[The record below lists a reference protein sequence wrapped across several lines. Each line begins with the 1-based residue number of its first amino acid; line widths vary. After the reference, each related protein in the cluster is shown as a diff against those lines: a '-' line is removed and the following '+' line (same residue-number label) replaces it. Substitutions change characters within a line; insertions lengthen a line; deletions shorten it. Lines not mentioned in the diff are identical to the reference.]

1 MNAELAAAVR
11 EVVDAAA
18 EKVKW
23 DALAPSVA
31 AMEDRAGTL
40 FRSQARDVKA
50 AVAAQRKAWPKATES
65 LTPAREASVPDRIGE
80 FFERVLTRRRGRDAE
95 RLRPPMG
102 TAAAAAL
109 KTIGKAKWGI
119 SFTLE
124 DVGAT
129 AYMKER
135 GAWLVRELNAT
146 TVADLRA
153 ILTRGISEGWSY
165 DRVAKE
171 IIAKYASYA
180 APRGQ
185 RGITTRAHL
194 IAVTESAYAYEHS
207 HMAQARMLEAAGL
220 PMLKEWGVSGDERT
234 CPVCEGNGG
243 DGAIKL
249 GELFSS
255 GDEMPPAHPA
265 CVVGSTRVLATAVSA
280 ATKRL
285 YDGPLVVLTTALGY
299 ELACTPNHPV
309 MTPRGWIAAGALHEG
324 DDVISCSRDEWMP
337 AGIDEHHDDAPAL
350 VHEVAQAFRQALPV
364 TTSEVETAPEDFH
377 GDGAGSEVAVVWTD
391 GLLPD
396 TCNATIREHLG
407 KPALIR
413 SHVRR
418 VALTAERSLAA
429 RFEAA
434 AATAVRFVRGL
445 RVPLVLLGAAG
456 GHHLAVRFEDASPRN
471 LGVQEPLRDRPAV
484 DTVRTGQCVFGLA
497 GKVPGADFVVRKR
510 NSATAAGGVAPSAE
524 VLAHRGG
531 GDPVPPR
538 DIGTGDARNVVVDK
552 LLYKLVRERW
562 TGHVFNLQTASE
574 TYFAAGILTH
584 NCRCWSTTYLD
595 PAAEPPADVT
605 VAGQSV
611 SITP

>member
-1 MNAELAAAVR
+1 MNAALAAAVR
-11 EVVDAAA
+11 EVVDAAS

-23 DALAPSVA
+23 DALAPSVN
-31 AMEDRAGTL
+31 AMEDRAGAL

-50 AVAAQRKAWPKATES
+50 ALAAQRKAWPRATES
-65 LTPAREASVPDRIGE
+65 LTPAQEATVPERIGE

-102 TAAAAAL
+102 TAAGAAL

-171 IIAKYASYA
+171 IIAKYGSYA

-185 RGITTRAHL
+185 RGIPTRAHL

-220 PMLKEWGVSGDERT
+220 AMLKEWGVSGDERT

-243 DGAIKL
+243 DGEIAL

-265 CVVGSTRVLATAVSA
+265 C
-280 ATKRL
+280 
-285 YDGPLVVLTTALGY
+285 
-299 ELACTPNHPV
+299 
-309 MTPRGWIAAGALHEG
+309 
-324 DDVISCSRDEWMP
+324 
-337 AGIDEHHDDAPAL
+337 
-350 VHEVAQAFRQALPV
+350 
-364 TTSEVETAPEDFH
+364 
-377 GDGAGSEVAVVWTD
+377 
-391 GLLPD
+391 
-396 TCNATIREHLG
+396 
-407 KPALIR
+407 
-413 SHVRR
+413 
-418 VALTAERSLAA
+418 
-429 RFEAA
+429 
-434 AATAVRFVRGL
+434 
-445 RVPLVLLGAAG
+445 
-456 GHHLAVRFEDASPRN
+456 
-471 LGVQEPLRDRPAV
+471 
-484 DTVRTGQCVFGLA
+484 
-497 GKVPGADFVVRKR
+497 
-510 NSATAAGGVAPSAE
+510 
-524 VLAHRGG
+524 
-531 GDPVPPR
+531 
-538 DIGTGDARNVVVDK
+538 
-552 LLYKLVRERW
+552 
-562 TGHVFNLQTASE
+562 
-574 TYFAAGILTH
+574 
-584 NCRCWSTTYLD
+584 RCWSTTYLD
-595 PAAEPPADVT
+595 PAAEPPANVT

-611 SITP
+611 SLTL